1 MVAIMLVTR
10 MAISFWME
18 WNGHSILAGMECNH
32 SIPVVMEALIPA
44 GMEWPFHSGRNGMPF
59 F

>member
-1 MVAIMLVTR
+1 MLVTR

-44 GMEWPFHSGRNGMPF
+44 GMEWPIHSGRNGMPF